1 MNHADGRHPRLAS
14 RLQLLGAATLFSTG
28 GAGIK
33 ACALDGWQIACFRA
47 GIAALVVAA
56 LVPRS
61 RPGGTRTRSA
71 HGGPGSRRG
80 WTPRTALVAAAYA
93 ATVILFV
100 QANKLTTAASAI
112 FIQAASPLFIPA
124 LGPWLIGERPRARDA
139 PFMAALIVGL
149 ALFFA
154 GAPDEH
160 ATAPNPRLGNA
171 LAAVSSFTVA
181 LMMMGLR
188 SLGKRADGS
197 APAAVVLGNL
207 MAFAVALPFSLPVIA
222 RPADAAILVYLGVFQ
237 IGLAYPLLLSAL
249 RRVSALEA
257 SLLLFIEPVLSPLWA
272 WLLHGERPGAGAMA
286 GGALI
291 LVATAVKTA
300 IDARAEPAV
309 PTV

>member
-1 MNHADGRHPRLAS
+1 VTSSRPPLLAS
-14 RLQLLGAATLFSTG
+14 RLQLLGAAALFSTG
-28 GAGIK
+28 GAAIK

-56 LVPRS
+56 LVP
-61 RPGGTRTRSA
+61 
-71 HGGPGSRRG
+71 GSRRG

-93 ATVILFV
+93 TTVILFV
-100 QANKLTTAASAI
+100 QANKLTTAANAI
-112 FIQAASPLFIPA
+112 FIQAASPLFIAA
-124 LGPWLIGERPRARDA
+124 LGPWLIGERLRARDV
-139 PFMAALIVGL
+139 PFMAALTVGL
-149 ALFFA
+149 GLFFA

-160 ATAPNPRLGNA
+160 ATAPDPRLGNA

-188 SLGKRADGS
+188 WLLSAPDSLRRAQRGVRGVRRSDGS
-197 APAAVVLGNL
+197 APAAVVMGNL

-257 SLLLFIEPVLSPLWA
+257 SLLLFVEPVLSPLWA
-272 WLLHGERPGAGAMA
+272 WLLHGERPGAWAMA

-291 LVATAVKTA
+291 LAATGIKTWF
-300 IDARAEPAV
+300 DARPETV
-309 PTV
+309 LPTA